1 MVSGTDVK
9 LSSVRHA
16 RKIKIAVL
24 GAGAWGTAL
33 AMNLSQRHE
42 VALWARNAGHVSGM
56 RKARANPLYLGDFK
70 FNEFLAVED
79 DLHTA
84 LDGAALILSVVPTAG
99 FRGMLKN
106 IKALGSTLPI
116 IWAHKGLEP
125 ESAKLPYEV
134 ALEELGS
141 AHRWGALSGPSF
153 AAELVRGLPTAIT
166 LAANDQNFSNEAA
179 QLIHG
184 ANLRVYN
191 TTDVV
196 GVSVGGAV
204 KNVMAIAAGISDGMG
219 FGNNA
224 RAAMITRG
232 LTEMTR
238 FGVALGA
245 KAETFMGLAGVG
257 DLILTCT
264 GQYSRNREVGLQLA
278 SGKSLADILQGLGH
292 VAEGVNTARE
302 VMRRA
307 ERLGVDMPITHE
319 VNQALTHGK
328 SAHDAV
334 MDLLGRDQKP
344 EGV

>member
-1 MVSGTDVK
+1 MT
-9 LSSVRHA
+9 
-16 RKIKIAVL
+16 KIAVL

-33 AMNLSQRHE
+33 AMHISNQHS
-42 VALWARNAGHVSGM
+42 VSLWARSSGHVSGM
-56 RKARANPLYLGDFK
+56 RKARANPMYLGDFK
-70 FNEFLAVED
+70 FNDNLQVED
-79 DLHTA
+79 DLSVA
-84 LDGAALILSVVPTAG
+84 IEGAELILSVVPTAG
-99 FRGMLKN
+99 FRELLKK
-106 IKALGSTLPI
+106 IKTLDSNQPI

-125 ESAKLPYEV
+125 QSAKLPHEV

-141 AHRWGALSGPSF
+141 NQNWGALSGPSF
-153 AAELVRGLPTAIT
+153 AAELVRGLPTAVT
-166 LAANDQNFSNEAA
+166 LAANDAEFALAA
-179 QLIHG
+179 ANLIHG
-184 ANLRVYN
+184 NNLRVYDSA
-191 TTDVV
+191 DVI
-196 GVSVGGAV
+196 GASVGGAL

-232 LTEMTR
+232 LAEITR

-245 KAETFMGLAGVG
+245 KTETFMGLAGAG

-278 SGKSLADILQGLGH
+278 SGKALEDILKGLGH

-307 ERLGVDMPITHE
+307 DSLGIDMPITYE

-328 SAHDAV
+328 SAKEAV
-334 MDLLGRDQKP
+334 TDLLGREQKP

>member
-1 MVSGTDVK
+1 MT
-9 LSSVRHA
+9 
-16 RKIKIAVL
+16 KIAVL

-33 AMNLSQRHE
+33 AMNISERHQ
-42 VALWARNAGHVSGM
+42 VSLWARNAGHVSGM
-56 RKARANPLYLGDFK
+56 RKARANPMYLGDFK
-70 FNEFLAVED
+70 FNDQLQIED
-79 DLHTA
+79 NLQTA
-84 LDGAALILSVVPTAG
+84 LDGADLILSVVPTAG
-99 FRGMLKN
+99 FRGILKD
-106 IKALGSTLPI
+106 IKQLGCQLPI

-125 ESAKLPYEV
+125 LTAKLPYEV
-134 ALEELGS
+134 AFEELGAADS
-141 AHRWGALSGPSF
+141 SGQKWGALSGPSF
-153 AAELVRGLPTAIT
+153 AAELVRGLPTAVT
-166 LAANDQNFSNEAA
+166 LAANDKAFASEAA
-179 QLIHG
+179 LLIHG
-184 ANLRVYN
+184 ANLRVYH
-191 TTDVV
+191 TTDVI

-232 LTEMTR
+232 LAEMTR

-245 KAETFMGLAGVG
+245 KTETFMGLAGVG

-278 SGKSLADILQGLGH
+278 SGKSLSDILQGLGH

-307 ERLGVDMPITHE
+307 ETIGVDMPITYE
-319 VNQALTHGK
+319 VNQALSHGK
-328 SAHDAV
+328 SAKEAV

>member
-1 MVSGTDVK
+1 MT
-9 LSSVRHA
+9 
-16 RKIKIAVL
+16 KIAVL

-33 AMNLSQRHE
+33 AMNISQRHQ
-42 VALWARNAGHVSGM
+42 VSLWARNAGHVSGM
-56 RKARANPLYLGDFK
+56 RKARANPMYLGDFK
-70 FNEFLAVED
+70 FNDQLQIED
-79 DLHTA
+79 DLQTA
-84 LDGAALILSVVPTAG
+84 LENADLILSVVPTAG
-99 FRGMLKN
+99 FRGILKD
-106 IKALGSTLPI
+106 IQQLGCRLPI

-125 ESAKLPYEV
+125 QTAKLPYEV
-134 ALEELGS
+134 ALDELGAS
-141 AHRWGALSGPSF
+141 GQKWGALSGPSF
-153 AAELVRGLPTAIT
+153 AAELVRGLPTAVT
-166 LAANDQNFSNEAA
+166 LAANDEAFANEAA
-179 QLIHG
+179 LLIHG
-184 ANLRVYN
+184 ANLRVYH
-191 TTDVV
+191 TSDVI

-232 LTEMTR
+232 LAEMTR

-245 KAETFMGLAGVG
+245 KTETFMGLAGVG

-278 SGKSLADILQGLGH
+278 SGKSLSDILQGLGH

-307 ERLGVDMPITHE
+307 EIIGVDMPITYE
-319 VNQALTHGK
+319 VNQALSHGK
-328 SAHDAV
+328 SAKDAV

>member
-1 MVSGTDVK
+1 M
-9 LSSVRHA
+9 A
-16 RKIKIAVL
+16 KIAVL

-33 AMNLSQRHE
+33 AIQISHQHQ
-42 VALWARNAGHVSGM
+42 VSLWARNSGHVSGM

-70 FNEFLAVED
+70 FNDHLQVEE
-79 DLHTA
+79 DLSVA
-84 LDGAALILSVVPTAG
+84 IDGADLILSVVPTAG
-99 FRGMLKN
+99 FRAILKD
-106 IKALGSTLPI
+106 IKALKANQPI

-125 ESAKLPYEV
+125 QSAKLPHEV
-134 ALEELGS
+134 AIEELSDGQK
-141 AHRWGALSGPSF
+141 WGALSGPSF
-153 AAELVRGLPTAIT
+153 AAELVRGLPTAVT
-166 LAANDQNFSNEAA
+166 LAANDADFAITAA
-179 QLIHG
+179 NLIHG
-184 ANLRVYN
+184 SNLRVYN
-191 TTDVV
+191 SNDVV

-232 LTEMTR
+232 LAEITR

-245 KAETFMGLAGVG
+245 KTETFMGLAGAG

-278 SGKSLADILQGLGH
+278 SGKSLEDILQGLGH

-307 ERLGVDMPITHE
+307 DAMGIDMPITFE

-328 SAHDAV
+328 SARDAV
-334 MDLLGRDQKP
+334 MDLLGRGQKA
-344 EGV
+344 EGF

>member
-1 MVSGTDVK
+1 MQTHQSQRDSG
-9 LSSVRHA
+9 A
-16 RKIKIAVL
+16 KIAVL

-33 AMNLSQRHE
+33 AMNLSERHR
-42 VALWARNAGHVSGM
+42 VSLWARNAGHVSGM

-70 FNEFLAVED
+70 FNDRLEIEEDLAV
-79 DLHTA
+79 A
-84 LDGAALILSVVPTAG
+84 LRDADLILSVVPTAG
-99 FRGMLKN
+99 FRGILKE
-106 IKALGSTLPI
+106 IKRIGSDLPI

-125 ESAKLPYEV
+125 ETAKLPYEV
-134 ALEELGS
+134 AMEELGDV
-141 AHRWGALSGPSF
+141 RKWGALSGPSF
-153 AAELVRGLPTAIT
+153 AAELVRGLPTAVT
-166 LAANDQNFSNEAA
+166 LAANDASFSNLAA

-232 LTEMTR
+232 LAEMTR
-238 FGVALGA
+238 FGMALGA

-278 SGKSLADILQGLGH
+278 SGKNLAEVLSGLGH

-302 VMRRA
+302 VVRRA
-307 ERLGVDMPITHE
+307 ETIGVDMPITYE
-319 VNQALTHGK
+319 VNQVLTHGK
-328 SAHDAV
+328 RAQDAV

>member
-1 MVSGTDVK
+1 MT
-9 LSSVRHA
+9 
-16 RKIKIAVL
+16 KIAVL

-33 AMNLSQRHE
+33 AMHISHKHA
-42 VALWARNAGHVSGM
+42 VSLWARNGGHVSGM
-56 RKARANPLYLGDFK
+56 RKARANPMYLGDFK
-70 FNEFLAVED
+70 FHDNLQVED
-79 DLHTA
+79 DLA
-84 LDGAALILSVVPTAG
+84 IAIQDADLILSVVPTAG
-99 FRGMLKN
+99 FRDILKKLN
-106 IKALGSTLPI
+106 AINSKRPV

-125 ESAKLPYEV
+125 QTAKLPHEV

-141 AHRWGALSGPSF
+141 NQKWGALSGPSF
-153 AAELVRGLPTAIT
+153 AAELVRGLPTAVT
-166 LAANDQNFSNEAA
+166 LAANDASFSLEAA
-179 QLIHG
+179 SLIHG
-184 ANLRVYN
+184 GNLRVYDSA
-191 TTDVV
+191 DVI
-196 GVSVGGAV
+196 GASVGGAL

-232 LTEMTR
+232 LAEITR

-245 KAETFMGLAGVG
+245 KTETFMGLAGVG

-278 SGKSLADILQGLGH
+278 SGKALEDILKGLGH

-307 ERLGVDMPITHE
+307 DAMGIDMPITYE

-328 SAHDAV
+328 SAKEAV
-334 MDLLGRDQKP
+334 TDLLGREQKP